1 MEGTMA
7 VITPVAYDFT
17 PRFWLQCNGQLLSI
31 STNTALFSLLGT
43 TYGGNGTT
51 TFQLPDLRGRIAVG
65 TGTSTLGSTYTLGQ
79 VGGSPTANLLT
90 SNMPSHNH
98 NGSINLSLGASN
110 ATGFDT
116 VAENNNIAAGLANS
130 FSTNNNTPMAKPLSM
145 QATISAAGGSLP
157 FNISSPY
164 MALNYVICTQGIY
177 PSRN

>member
-43 TYGGNGTT
+43 MYGGNGTT
-51 TFQLPDLRGRIAVG
+51 TFQLPDLRGRAAVG
-65 TGTSTLGSTYTLGQ
+65 TGTSTLGSTYNLGQ
-79 VGGSPTANLLT
+79 VGGSPTATILA
-90 SNMPSHNH
+90 SNMPVHNH
-98 NGSINLSLGASN
+98 NGPINLSLGASN
-110 ATGFDT
+110 TTGFDT
-116 VAENNNIAAGLANS
+116 IAENNNIAGGIANS

-145 QATISAAGGSLP
+145 QATIGNAGGSAAFSVL
-157 FNISSPY
+157 SPSL
-164 MALNYVICTQGIY
+164 AVNYLICVQGIY